1 MSPAIKYTFGRVGLF
16 VVCFLILLPVP
27 LNFLVRAMIA
37 LVVSAIASIF
47 LLRRWRNEM
56 AEVIS
61 TAAGRRAAEKDRLR
75 AALAGDET
83 AATEGDRAADT
94 SPVVDG
100 AAHETAAEPAAGQEK
115 TFPGAGREIAEPAAG
130 REKAEPGAGREKAEP
145 AAGREK
151 AEPAEERK

>member
-1 MSPAIKYTFGRVGLF
+1 MSPAIKYTFGRAGLF
-16 VVCFLILLPVP
+16 VVFFLILLPVP

-37 LVVSAIASIF
+37 LVLSAIVSIF
-47 LLRRWRNEM
+47 VLRRWRTEM

-94 SPVVDG
+94 SPAVAG
-100 AAHETAAEPAAGQEK
+100 AAHETAAEPAAGHEQ
-115 TFPGAGREIAEPAAG
+115 TEPAGASENG
-130 REKAEPGAGREKAEP
+130 ERAVAPANGEPGVAHDTGDP
-145 AAGREK
+145 AAAPER
-151 AEPAEERK
+151 AEPAEDRK